1 MEQGDKIKN
10 ALKPTNLTEEE
21 RIQESLI
28 NILSRLSENEIEK
41 LFDEDNMPNDQ
52 NYVWSEEDVLQDTKI
67 FNFKKIKGIKFS
79 DPLVQNL
86 QPKEIS
92 EYFIFKDIK
101 EAKLEAEY
109 GMAFLVYKYSQ
120 IHKTSPSW
128 IYLTSEVLK
137 KDFFEKFIKE
147 MKLPISTYIVSYHYN
162 NKKADIGNFWC
173 NLGKIFIYY
182 DGNGFY
188 IIFPP
193 EYKNFQENQN
203 ELGILLGIVKSYK
216 SPQVIKNKIYIVF
229 RGQCG
234 FDKKD
239 FTLKRIKN
247 INLETNYNEGFDK
260 VSHDIITKLNNKKKT
275 GLVIL
280 HGEPGTGKTTYIR
293 YLAGKLKRNI
303 IFISTDMVHHIIE
316 PEFIP
321 FLMDNSDAI
330 LILEDAEAALQRR
343 DAFGRIGAVSNI
355 LNLTDGLL
363 SDCLNISIVATF
375 NTETKNIDEALLR
388 KGRLLKAYKF
398 EKLAADKAKAL
409 MKREGHDPNFVTKA
423 MTLADIYNFEDEVK
437 GNPTAFTVPK
447 KRIGFGNRDEE

>member
-1 MEQGDKIKN
+1 MTEDLNNI
-10 ALKPTNLTEEE
+10 TEEE
-21 RIQESLI
+21 RIVRAIVSQ
-28 NILSRLSENEIEK
+28 LSEDEFAELLEDEEIII
-41 LFDEDNMPNDQ
+41 NMPNDQ
-52 NYVWSEEDVLQDTKI
+52 NYIWSEEDLLQDAKI

-79 DPLVQNL
+79 NPLIQKL
-86 QPKEIS
+86 QPKDIS
-92 EYFIFKDIK
+92 EYFIFKDVE

-109 GMAFLVYKYSQ
+109 GMAFIVYKYSQ
-120 IHKTSPSW
+120 IHKKTPAW
-128 IYLTSEVLK
+128 IYLTNDVLK

-147 MKLPISTYIVSYHYN
+147 MKLPITSFIATYHYD

-173 NLGKIFIYY
+173 NLGNIFVYY

-188 IIFPP
+188 IVFPS
-193 EYKNFQENQN
+193 EFRNFQEEEN
-203 ELGILLGIVKSYK
+203 ELGIMLGIAKSYK
-216 SPQVIKNKIYIVF
+216 SPRVLKNKIYIVF
-229 RGQCG
+229 RGQYG

-247 INLETNYNEGFDK
+247 INLENNYNEGFEK
-260 VSHDIITKLNNKKKT
+260 VSHDIVTKLNNKKKT

-303 IFISTDMVHHIIE
+303 IFISTDMVHHITE

-330 LILEDAEAALQRR
+330 LILEDAEAALQKR
-343 DAFGRIGAVSNI
+343 DASGRTGAVSNI

-398 EKLAADKAKAL
+398 EKLAVEKSKAL
-409 MKREGHDPNFVTKA
+409 LKREGHNPDSITKA

-437 GNPTAFTVPK
+437 GNTDALTIPK
-447 KRIGFGNRDEE
+447 KRIGFGNQDE

>member
-1 MEQGDKIKN
+1 MVRGDLNNITEQ
-10 ALKPTNLTEEE
+10 E
-21 RIQESLI
+21 RINRELGKIISQ
-28 NILSRLSENEIEK
+28 LSEDELAELLEDEEIII
-41 LFDEDNMPNDQ
+41 MPNDQ

-67 FNFKKIKGIKFS
+67 FNFKRIKGLKFS
-79 DPLVQNL
+79 NPLVQKL
-86 QPKEIS
+86 EPKNIS
-92 EYFIFKDIK
+92 DYFIFKDIE

-120 IHKTSPSW
+120 IHQKTPGW
-128 IYLTSEVLK
+128 IYLTNEVLK

-147 MKLPISTYIVSYHYN
+147 MKLPTTSYIASYHYN

-173 NLGKIFIYY
+173 NLGNLFVYY

-193 EYKNFQENQN
+193 EFRNFQETQN
-203 ELGILLGIVKSYK
+203 ELGILLGITKAYK
-216 SPQVIKNKIYIVF
+216 TPKIVKNKIYIVF
-229 RGQCG
+229 RGQYG

-247 INLETNYNEGFDK
+247 ISLETNYNEGFEK

-293 YLAGKLKRNI
+293 YLAGKLRRNI
-303 IFISTDMVHHIIE
+303 IFISTDMVHHITE

-330 LILEDAEAALQRR
+330 LILEDAEAALQKR
-343 DAFGRIGAVSNI
+343 DSSGRTGAVSNI

-398 EKLAADKAKAL
+398 EKLAVDKSKVL
-409 MKREGHDPNFVTKA
+409 MTKEGFNSDKVIKP
-423 MTLADIYNFEDEVK
+423 MTLADIYNFEDDVK
-437 GNPTAFTVPK
+437 GNPAAFTETK
-447 KRIGFGNRDEE
+447 KIGFGN

>member
-1 MEQGDKIKN
+1 MARGDLDDIAEK
-10 ALKPTNLTEEE
+10 E
-21 RIQESLI
+21 RINRELGRIISQ
-28 NILSRLSENEIEK
+28 LSEDELAELLRDEEIIIT
-41 LFDEDNMPNDQ
+41 NMPNDQ
-52 NYVWSEEDVLQDTKI
+52 NYIWSEEDVLQDTKI
-67 FNFKKIKGIKFS
+67 FNFKRIKAVKFS
-79 DPLVQNL
+79 DPLVQKL
-86 QPKEIS
+86 QPRDIS
-92 EYFIFKDIK
+92 EYFLFKNIE

-120 IHKTSPSW
+120 IHKKTPGW

-147 MKLPISTYIVSYHYN
+147 MKFPITSFIASYHYN
-162 NKKADIGNFWC
+162 NKKADIVNFWC
-173 NLGKIFIYY
+173 NLGEIFIYY

-188 IIFPP
+188 ILFPP
-193 EYKNFQENQN
+193 EFRNFQETQN
-203 ELGILLGIVKSYK
+203 ELGIILGIIKAYK
-216 SPQVIKNKIYIVF
+216 TPKVVKNKIYIVY
-229 RGQCG
+229 RGQYG

-260 VSHDIITKLNNKKKT
+260 VSHDIVTKLNNKKKT
-275 GLVIL
+275 GLIIL
-280 HGEPGTGKTTYIR
+280 HGIPGTGKTTYIR

-303 IFISTDMVHHIIE
+303 IFISTDMVHHITE

-330 LILEDAEAALQRR
+330 LILEDAEAALQKR
-343 DAFGRIGAVSNI
+343 DASGRTGAVSNI

-398 EKLAADKAKAL
+398 EKLAIDKSKAL
-409 MKREGHDPNFVTKA
+409 MIKEGFDSEKVTKP
-423 MTLADIYNFEDEVK
+423 MTLADIYNFEDDIK
-437 GNPTAFTVPK
+437 GNPEAFTETK
-447 KRIGFGNRDEE
+447 KIGFNQNQDR

>member
-1 MEQGDKIKN
+1 MVRGDLNKIKN
-10 ALKPTNLTEEE
+10 ITEEE
-21 RIQESLI
+21 RIGRAMGKIISH
-28 NILSRLSENEIEK
+28 LSEDELSELLEDEEITI
-41 LFDEDNMPNDQ
+41 NMPNDQ
-52 NYVWSEEDVLQDTKI
+52 NYIWSEEDVLQDAKI

-79 DPLVQNL
+79 DKEVEKL
-86 QPKEIS
+86 QPKDIS
-92 EYFIFKDIK
+92 EYFIFKEIQ
-101 EAKLEAEY
+101 EARLEAEY

-120 IHKTSPSW
+120 IHQKSPGW

-147 MKLPISTYIVSYHYN
+147 MKLPLTSFIASYHYN
-162 NKKADIGNFWC
+162 NKKTDIGNFWC
-173 NLGKIFIYY
+173 NLGKLFIYY

-193 EYKNFQENQN
+193 EFRNFLEIPN
-203 ELGILLGIVKSYK
+203 ELGTLLGIIKAYK
-216 SPQVIKNKIYIVF
+216 SPQIVKNKIYIVF
-229 RGQCG
+229 RGQYG

-247 INLETNYNEGFDK
+247 INLDMNYNEGFDK

-293 YLAGKLKRNI
+293 YLASKLRRNI
-303 IFISTDMVHHIIE
+303 IFISTEMVHHITE

-330 LILEDAEAALQRR
+330 LILEDAESALQKR
-343 DAFGRIGAVSNI
+343 DGRSGAVSNI

-398 EKLAADKAKAL
+398 EKLAVDKSKIL
-409 MKREGHDPNFVTKA
+409 MKKVGYDPEAVTKP
-423 MTLADIYNFEDEVK
+423 MTLADIYNYGEEVK
-437 GNPTAFTVPK
+437 GNPEAFSSSK
-447 KRIGFGNRDEE
+447 KRIGFGNQDEE

>member
-1 MEQGDKIKN
+1 MDRRNLNGKKIKSK
-10 ALKPTNLTEEE
+10 LSDEEK
-21 RIQESLI
+21 IQQSLI
-28 NILSRLSENEIEK
+28 KIFSRLTSNEITEV
-41 LFDEDNMPNDQ
+41 FDMPNDQ
-52 NYVWSEEDVLQDTKI
+52 NYVWSEEDLVQDTKI
-67 FNFKKIKGIKFS
+67 FNFKKIKEIKFS
-79 DPLVQNL
+79 NLLIQKL
-86 QPKEIS
+86 QPKNIS

-101 EAKLEAEY
+101 EAELEAEY

-120 IHKTSPSW
+120 IYKKTPAW
-128 IYLTSEVLK
+128 IYLTNDVLK
-137 KDFFEKFIKE
+137 KDFSEKFIKE
-147 MKLPISTYIVSYHYN
+147 MKLPVTSFIATYHYD
-162 NKKADIGNFWC
+162 NKKADIGNLWC
-173 NLGKIFIYY
+173 NLGNIFLYY

-193 EYKNFQENQN
+193 EFRNFQEEEN
-203 ELGILLGIVKSYK
+203 ELGIMLGIAKAYK
-216 SPQVIKNKIYIVF
+216 SPRVIKNKIYIVF
-229 RGQCG
+229 RGNQG

-247 INLETNYNEGFDK
+247 INLEQNYNDGFDK

-303 IFISTDMVHHIIE
+303 IFISTEMVHHITE

-330 LILEDAEAALQRR
+330 LILEDAESSLQKR
-343 DAFGRIGAVSNI
+343 DGRSGAVSNI

-375 NTETKNIDEALLR
+375 NTESKNIDEALLR

-398 EKLAADKAKAL
+398 EKLAIDKSKKLMAKV
-409 MKREGHDPNFVTKA
+409 GYDPNLITKP
-423 MTLADIYNFEDEVK
+423 MTLADIYNFGEDVK
-437 GNPTAFTVPK
+437 GNAEAFIVS
-447 KRIGFGNRDEE
+447 KRIGFGQNQED